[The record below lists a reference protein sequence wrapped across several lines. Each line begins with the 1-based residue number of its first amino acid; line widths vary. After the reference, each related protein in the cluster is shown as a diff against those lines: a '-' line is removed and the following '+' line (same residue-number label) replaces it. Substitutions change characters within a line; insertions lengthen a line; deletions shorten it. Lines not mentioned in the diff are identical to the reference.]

1 MNRLPRATDAAS
13 LRPYF
18 GTGCPWALCKEEGP
32 VPSFTFILVA
42 GRIFEVGWIV
52 KCSHPD
58 GSDQGTRSPWMNV
71 DGPEGVGG
79 ALRGRRASAPGQ
91 LCEEA
96 EPGFW
101 APSSSIMKPPGEL
114 IPVTGPPPV
123 GVSCLM
129 MWIHAGVM
137 PGNVWT

>member
-1 MNRLPRATDAAS
+1 MQLVGATRWDWLPMGTVQGG
-13 LRPYF
+13 RP
-18 GTGCPWALCKEEGP
+18 CPLPHLHLG
-32 VPSFTFILVA
+32 
-42 GRIFEVGWIV
+42 GRKDIRGWV
-52 KCSHPD
+52 NSNMQPPH

-71 DGPEGVGG
+71 DGPEGVRG
-79 ALRGRRASAPGQ
+79 AFPGHRASAPGQ

-101 APSSSIMKPPGEL
+101 APSSFIMKPPGEL

-129 MWIHAGVM
+129 MWIHPGVV
-137 PGNVWT
+137 PGHVWT